1 MAQALDQVQ
10 VPSEVPA
17 MKAASVL
24 EVPVVEPYLQVDLV
38 EVLEVAFV
46 HQVQVPSKVK

>member
-1 MAQALDQVQ
+1 MQALDQVQ

-17 MKAASVL
+17 MKAASLL
-24 EVPVVEPYLQVDLV
+24 EVPIVEPHLQVHLV

-46 HQVQVPSKVK
+46 HQVQVPSKVQ